1 MTKTFAHTG
10 EPTELLFVVNP
21 VTTELQKLLSLIP
34 AKTKQYIK
42 RKMSGHQIKLIPLV
56 ILTPTSEKF
65 EVPLMKPVNM
75 ISKFQYQIAYCRNY
89 TQPLNY
95 FHTLFA

>member
-1 MTKTFAHTG
+1 
-10 EPTELLFVVNP
+10 
-21 VTTELQKLLSLIP
+21 
-34 AKTKQYIK
+34 
-42 RKMSGHQIKLIPLV
+42 MSGRQIKLIPLV
-56 ILTPTSEKF
+56 IQTPNSEKS

-75 ISKFQYQIAYCRNY
+75 INKFQYQIAYRRNY